1 MKPRNQNNT
10 AFKLKLLGAIAGN
23 LSIILHPVVA
33 HGESS
38 VDVQISSL
46 SQSSSGINST
56 FDSENLSRRG
66 INSTSD
72 SESPSRRG
80 IYSTSHSESP
90 SRRGINSTS
99 DSESPLKWTENNRE
113 LELSPARR
121 GINSTSDSESP
132 LKWTEEQT
140 INLASSS
147 VARRGI
153 NSTSHSESPLKWTE
167 NNRESKFSPLQR
179 TSAISQGIDS
189 LAGENSDG
197 QSQQETPTNES
208 QIKILS
214 PTINSVLD
222 VPATSIILQYPEG
235 TQIEL
240 KVNGKIVDSSLI
252 GRTETDSKTNLI
264 TQTWYGVSLQEGDNT
279 ITATIAGS
287 STPIASVQAQVRGAI
302 AKLILETKEARIPAD
317 GRSTATVIGQLLD
330 ENGNRS
336 NRDGIITLAATSG
349 EFEGADYDP
358 DQPGFQ
364 VEAKKGEFT
373 AILRSPLQAET
384 TTIRA
389 TTPELEAFTQ
399 LQFETALRPSL
410 MTGVLNVRIG
420 ARGTDYFGS
429 FKDFLP
435 ADQNNDTKLNVNGA
449 VFATG
454 AIGEWLFTGAY
465 NSERPLNLDCDCN
478 NRLFRSYQASEQNY
492 PVYGDSSKTEVT
504 TPSTDQV
511 YARLERSS
519 HVTNAGSDYAMW
531 GDYNT
536 NEFATRSQEFTSITR
551 QLHGFKGNYNLGNL
565 QLSAFYGNNVEGF
578 QRDTVAPD
586 GTSGYYFLSRRLLVP
601 GSEDVFI
608 ELEELNRPGTVLQRE
623 RLSRG
628 PDYEIDY
635 DRGTLLFREPLLRT
649 DIDKD
654 GNVLVRRIVT
664 TYQFESQG
672 ENTNIY
678 GGRVRYH
685 LSRELNHESWLG
697 ATYLQEDKGG
707 RDFELYGADALISLG
722 NSGKLIAE
730 YAHSSNNS
738 TELGV
743 VSGSAYRVEL
753 QGQITPGLD
762 ARAYYRSADT
772 GFANNATVSFVPG
785 QTRYGA
791 QAQAHI
797 SDNTNLRVQYDHED
811 NNGIAPQ
818 VSTTFGDLF
827 DPKFEPIPG
836 TKLDNSLTTISAGIE
851 QRIGKATLGL
861 DWIYRD
867 REDRVSD
874 LTSTSSQ
881 LRLRSAHALRSRFNL
896 PITNNL
902 TFRAQN
908 ELTLSSEV
916 DAVYPDRTLVGLD
929 WQVHPGI
936 TVGLAHQWFTRGQYS
951 GQSITSLD
959 VKGDYN
965 ITRDTTLTGRFSIL
979 GGANGMTGQGA
990 VGLKHIWTIS
1000 PGLKLDLAYEHV
1012 FGDFFGKTATGEQFP
1027 QPYAFGQ
1034 GASALGF
1041 TNGDSYSVG
1050 LSYTDNPNFK
1060 ASARF
1065 EHRSSSQGNNTVI
1078 SASALGKISPA
1089 LTALLTYNQAN
1100 SANQKLND
1108 LGDTINLRVGLA
1120 YRDPNDDRFNALLRY
1135 EYRKNPATI
1144 PNTILLGSGTG
1155 SESHVISAEAIYA
1168 PSWRWEFYGKY
1179 ALRYSTT
1186 YLANDLVGNSTVSL
1200 AQLRATYRLG
1210 YKWDLVGEARW
1221 ISQPSADYSE
1231 NAFLIETGY
1240 YLTPNLRL
1248 AAGYSFGRIEDND
1261 FSGSRSAGGFYAG
1274 LTVKLNDLLGAFGG
1288 FGRQKATPPQQQESS
1303 VKPVAEIKQNEE
1315 SGSQLNPE
1323 AVPNQEPVQQ

>member
-1 MKPRNQNNT
+1 MKPIKHNNI

-23 LSIILHPVVA
+23 FSLILYPGVA
-33 HGESS
+33 HAESS
-38 VDVQISSL
+38 IDVQISSPL
-46 SQSSSGINST
+46 QSYSGINST
-56 FDSENLSRRG
+56 SESESLSRSG
-66 INSTSD
+66 INSTS
-72 SESPSRRG
+72 
-80 IYSTSHSESP
+80 
-90 SRRGINSTS
+90 N
-99 DSESPLKWTENNRE
+99 SESPLKWTENIAE
-113 LELSPARR
+113 SKLSPLE
-121 GINSTSDSESP
+121 STS
-132 LKWTEEQT
+132 
-140 INLASSS
+140 
-147 VARRGI
+147 V
-153 NSTSHSESPLKWTE
+153 
-167 NNRESKFSPLQR
+167 
-179 TSAISQGIDS
+179 ISQGIDS
-189 LAGENSDG
+189 LTSENSDG
-197 QSQQETPTNES
+197 QSKQETPTTES

-235 TQIEL
+235 TEIEL

-279 ITATIAGS
+279 ITASIAGS
-287 STPIASVQAQVRGAI
+287 ATPIASVQAQVRGAI
-302 AKLILETKEARIPAD
+302 AKLTLETKEARIPAD

-330 ENGNRS
+330 ENGNLS

-349 EFEGADYDP
+349 EFEGTDYDS

-384 TTIRA
+384 ATIRA

-410 MTGVLNVRIG
+410 MTGVLNFRIG
-420 ARGTDYFGS
+420 ARGTDYFSS

-465 NSERPLNLDCDCN
+465 NSERPLNLDCNCD

-492 PVYGDSSKTEVT
+492 PIYGDSSKTEVT

-519 HVTNAGSDYAMW
+519 HVTNASPDYVMW

-601 GSEDVFI
+601 GSEDVFV

-623 RLSRG
+623 RLTRG

-649 DIDKD
+649 DVDRD
-654 GNVLVRRIVT
+654 GNILVRRIVT

-678 GGRVRYH
+678 GGRFRYH
-685 LSRELNHESWLG
+685 LSRELNHESWIG
-697 ATYLQEDKGG
+697 GTYLREDKGG

-722 NSGKLIAE
+722 GKGNLIAE

-753 QGQITPGLD
+753 QGQITPGLNG
-762 ARAYYRSADT
+762 RAYYRSADT

-791 QAQAHI
+791 QLQARI
-797 SDNTNLRVQYDHED
+797 ADRTNLRVQYDRED
-811 NNGIAPQ
+811 NNGIAPE
-818 VSTTFGDLF
+818 VSTNFVDLF
-827 DPKFEPIPG
+827 DPRLDPIPG

-867 REDRVSD
+867 REDRISG
-874 LTSTSSQ
+874 LNGTSSQ
-881 LRLRSAHALRSRFNL
+881 LRSRFSI

-916 DAVYPDRTLVGLD
+916 DSVYSDRTLLGLD

-936 TVGLAHQWFTRGQYS
+936 TVGLAQQWFTRGQYA

-965 ITRDTTLTGRFSIL
+965 LTRNTTLTSRFSIL
-979 GGANGMTGQGA
+979 GGANGMTGEGA

-1012 FGDFFGKTATGEQFP
+1012 FGDFFGNTAAGKQFP
-1027 QPYAFGQ
+1027 QPYAYGQ
-1034 GASALGF
+1034 SASALGF
-1041 TNGDSYSVG
+1041 GDGDSYSIG
-1050 LSYTDNPNFK
+1050 LSYSNDPNFK

-1065 EHRSSSQGNNTVI
+1065 EHRSSSQGSNTVI
-1078 SASALGKISPA
+1078 SGSALGKISPA
-1089 LTALLTYNQAN
+1089 LTALVSYNQAN
-1100 SANQKLND
+1100 SANQTLND

-1120 YRDPNDDRFNALLRY
+1120 YRDPNDDKFNALLRY

-1155 SESHVISAEAIYA
+1155 SESQLFAAEAIYA

-1179 ALRYSTT
+1179 ALRHSTT
-1186 YLANDLVGNSTVSL
+1186 YLANDLVGKSTVSL

-1231 NAFLIETGY
+1231 TAFLIETGY

-1303 VKPVAEIKQNEE
+1303 VEPVAEVKETEE
-1315 SGSQLNPE
+1315 SGNQVNPE
-1323 AVPNQEPVQQ
+1323 LVPNQESTQQ